1 MTANALQGD
10 REICLK
16 AGMNDYVSKP
26 VSPRTLA
33 AVLDKWLPLD
43 TKVFQ
48 PNSAVKNSDEA
59 ASTSGHSAEPKVF
72 DRAAVLGRLM
82 DDGDLLK
89 TIVACF
95 LDDLPRQID
104 TLRHYLNTNDAAGAE
119 LQAHTIV
126 GASSNIGGEAL
137 RAVASALEH
146 AGKEG
151 SLDTIRNR
159 MADLENEFERLK
171 QLLTEEL

>member
-26 VSPRTLA
+26 VSPKTLA

-43 TKVFQ
+43 TETLRRSDVV
-48 PNSAVKNSDEA
+48 NSSDGAVSQSNLPAEA
-59 ASTSGHSAEPKVF
+59 RTF
-72 DRAAVLGRLM
+72 DRVAVLGRLM
-82 DDGDLLK
+82 HDGELLK
-89 TIVACF
+89 TIISCF
-95 LDDLPRQID
+95 LDDLPRQIEALQQHLNASD
-104 TLRHYLNTNDAAGAE
+104 TRGAE
-119 LQAHTIV
+119 LQAHTIA
-126 GASSNIGGEAL
+126 GASANIGGEAL
-137 RAVASALEH
+137 RGVASAMEH
-146 AGKEG
+146 AAKAGD
-151 SLDTIRNR
+151 LDTIRNR